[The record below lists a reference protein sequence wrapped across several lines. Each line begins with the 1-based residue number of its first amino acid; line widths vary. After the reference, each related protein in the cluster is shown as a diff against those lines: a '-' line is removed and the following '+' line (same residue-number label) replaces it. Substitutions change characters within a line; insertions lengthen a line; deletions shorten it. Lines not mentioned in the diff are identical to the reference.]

1 MRRRLLCSISC
12 HRATIR
18 CAWGLLLIAMARPC
32 PGQSQGNAFDLIG
45 RAPAE
50 ATLAV
55 AVCRGGEHRR
65 QLAEL
70 PIAGPGERLLR
81 HFGTYNAYLELLRA
95 SDMPPA
101 EAFDR
106 LLGKE
111 LLFVSRTTDLRSD
124 WSLYAES
131 DEAVVREMLRAL
143 DGKPRQRREGVA
155 IYSIEEGQFLVGR
168 QGDRWLLS
176 PATARDFFDRC
187 LPLLRGELPEP
198 ALRQTEVFREARFV
212 GRGDTAYLRIEDAQT
227 ISFTAGVV
235 RHWQRYLEADL
246 AIQSP
251 ELREDL
257 QRIPRIETGLLADM
271 EAESGLAVV
280 EPLPDRTPY
289 AYRILQEVL
298 PEIDVDPGLRP
309 WLGPRMLLKLGPGE
323 APALRLYWCLEVQ
336 SCARVEPAF
345 DAMMGQTLAAL
356 ALREE
361 SEPWP
366 ASGERREAE
375 ITWLVDNSLPVAR
388 QIFGEGEVVL
398 GWQMLP
404 ETAAAASAGQDGPGW
419 WVIGLPARGI
429 ESLRPILSLAE
440 TAASSESAE
449 SAASLSQGY
458 LGGPE
463 MARVVGRIRLPLFR
477 SLAGVLEATETVR
490 WKLERT
496 SSDSVEATIRLKL
509 QDEPADVSE

>member
-1 MRRRLLCSISC
+1 M
-12 HRATIR
+12 
-18 CAWGLLLIAMARPC
+18 
-32 PGQSQGNAFDLIG
+32 
-45 RAPAE
+45 
-50 ATLAV
+50 
-55 AVCRGGEHRR
+55 
-65 QLAEL
+65 
-70 PIAGPGERLLR
+70 AGPGERFLR

-111 LLFVSRTTDLRSD
+111 LLFASRTTDLRSE
-124 WSLYAES
+124 WILYAES
-131 DEAVVREMLRAL
+131 DAAVVREMLRAL
-143 DGKPRQRREGVA
+143 NGKPRKRREGIA
-155 IYSIEEGQFLVGR
+155 IYTIEEGQFLVGR
-168 QGDRWLLS
+168 QGDRWLLA

-198 ALRQTEVFREARFV
+198 ALRETEVYREARFV

-235 RHWQRYLEADL
+235 RHWKRYLEADL

-257 QRIPRIETGLLADM
+257 QRIPRIETGLLGDM
-271 EAESGLAVV
+271 ETESGLAVV
-280 EPLPDRTPY
+280 EPLPDRTPHVY
-289 AYRILQEVL
+289 QILQEVL
-298 PEIDVDPGLRP
+298 PEIDVDPALRP
-309 WLGPRMLLKLGPGE
+309 WLGPRMMLLLGPGE

-361 SEPWP
+361 AKPWP
-366 ASGERREAE
+366 ASGERREAA
-375 ITWLVDNSLPVAR
+375 ISWLVDNSLPVAR
-388 QIFGEGEVVL
+388 QIFGEGEVDL
-398 GWQMLP
+398 GWQTMRATG
-404 ETAAAASAGQDGPGW
+404 EGADEGRDGPGW
-419 WVIGLPARGI
+419 WVIGVPAQGI
-429 ESLRPILSLAE
+429 ESLRPVLTLART
-440 TAASSESAE
+440 TAATE

-477 SLAGVLEATETVR
+477 SLAGVLDATETVR

-509 QDEPADVSE
+509 QDEPADLSE